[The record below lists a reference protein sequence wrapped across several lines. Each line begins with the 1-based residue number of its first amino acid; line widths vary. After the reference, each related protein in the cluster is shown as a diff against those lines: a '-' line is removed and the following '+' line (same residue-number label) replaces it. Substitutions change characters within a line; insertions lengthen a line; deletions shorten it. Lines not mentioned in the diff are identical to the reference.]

1 MKTARTVLKAAA
13 FTWLLAGAAF
23 TTGAFAKGPVNTT
36 LFGNK
41 AVKGYDVVAYFTD
54 GKAVP
59 GAAAFSYEWEGARWL
74 FASAAHR
81 DLFEADP
88 EKYAPQYGGYC
99 AYAVAKG
106 DLVDIDPEAFTIVGG
121 KLYLNYSLDVQ
132 KKWSLD
138 IPGYV
143 KKADA
148 AWPGLSQ

>member
-1 MKTARTVLKAAA
+1 MRTPWARRAAA
-13 FTWLLAGAAF
+13 VLAVILSSAWGASA
-23 TTGAFAKGPVNTT
+23 AFAKGPVNTT

-41 AVKGYDVVAYFTD
+41 AVHGYDVVAYFED
-54 GKAVP
+54 GKPVP
-59 GAAAFSYEWEGARWL
+59 GVTEYSFTWSGARWL

-81 DLFEADP
+81 DLFAAHP
-88 EKYAPQYGGYC
+88 ESYAPQYGGYC

-106 DLVDIDPEAFTIVGG
+106 DLVDIDPAAFTIVDG
-121 KLYLNYSLDVQ
+121 KLYLNYSLDIQ

-148 AWPGLSQ
+148 NWPGLSR